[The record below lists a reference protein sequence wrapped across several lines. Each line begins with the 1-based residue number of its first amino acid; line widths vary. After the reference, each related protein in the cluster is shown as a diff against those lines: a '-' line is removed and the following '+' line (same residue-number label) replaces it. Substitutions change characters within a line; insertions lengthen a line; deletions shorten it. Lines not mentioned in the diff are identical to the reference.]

1 MDGLVLSG
9 WPMGSHLEGV
19 ENFGSALLF
28 SFEPLAMSTAPLGV
42 PFLFLRELAGTGP
55 LGLALGRFG
64 GHLMCEGAQGVRH

>member
-42 PFLFLRELAGTGP
+42 PFWPSVVSVDT
-55 LGLALGRFG
+55 
-64 GHLMCEGAQGVRH
+64 